1 MSAWDDLIRRY
12 RRVHGMTQAVFAELI
27 GVEQATVSRWERGF
41 HSPDLG
47 MQRKLRDLLTGPSVA
62 SDRIIVHRVRGAIGA
77 VKLANRRGR
86 NQAASS
92 RAAVL
97 HGVELTKLQTF
108 DYTPFHTEILQ
119 RQWQA
124 ARDLGFFRGDV
135 ASVRVFN
142 TWQPACGGALRYC
155 EGNWTPAFLSDGE
168 IMLLS
173 EFHEVDERTFSGIP
187 PCERLRAVLVDELL
201 Q

>member
-1 MSAWDDLIRRY
+1 
-12 RRVHGMTQAVFAELI
+12 
-27 GVEQATVSRWERGF
+27 
-41 HSPDLG
+41 
-47 MQRKLRDLLTGPSVA
+47 
-62 SDRIIVHRVRGAIGA
+62 
-77 VKLANRRGR
+77 VKLADRRGR

-92 RAAVL
+92 RAAAL
-97 HGVELTKLQTF
+97 HGVEVTKLQKF

-119 RQWQA
+119 WQWQT

-155 EGNWTPAFLSDGE
+155 EGSWTPAFLSDGE
-168 IMLLS
+168 VMLLS

-187 PCERLRAVLVDELL
+187 PAERLRAVMIDELL